1 METLLPSPASWMAGV
16 FAFLIFCYLLFTRV
30 INRTGSGMKRKAPEA
45 SGARPFLGHLHLLG
59 GSKPA
64 HVVLGDLADTY
75 GPIFTIRLGVRLTLV
90 VSNWEIAKEC
100 FTTNDKA
107 FANRPRTL
115 AAELLGYNY
124 AMFGF
129 SPYGPYWRQIRKIV
143 TLEVLSNHRLEKLKH
158 IRESEVR
165 TSIKELYKLG
175 VEGVSNSSSGKVLVE
190 MKRWFWTLN
199 INMVFKMVV
208 GKRYSEAETSHGKDE
223 NDRRRKAFRDF
234 FELTGTFT
242 VGDSLPFLRWLD
254 LGGHEK
260 AMKKTAKEL
269 DHILEEWLEEHKQ
282 KRNSGNA
289 ESEHDF
295 MGMMLSLLNDAAE
308 LPSYDADTIN
318 KATCLSLILAAS
330 DTTMVTLTWA
340 LSLLLNNRNALKKA
354 QEELDIHVGRDKLV
368 EESDIKKL
376 VYLQAIIKETL
387 RLYPAA
393 PLSVPHESM
402 EDCVVSGYHIPAGT
416 RLLINLYKIHR
427 DPHAWSD
434 PCEFQPERF
443 LTTYKDFD
451 VRGQNFE
458 LIPFGSG
465 RRMCPGVSLALQVL
479 ELTLANLLQG
489 FELGT
494 PLDEPVDMGEAIGI
508 TNLKVSPLEVLIT
521 PRLPAVCY

>member
-1 METLLPSPASWMAGV
+1 MEMELLASEFWV
-16 FAFLIFCYLLFTRV
+16 V
-30 INRTGSGMKRKAPEA
+30 RKSVSFSEVA

-289 ESEHDF
+289 E
-295 MGMMLSLLNDAAE
+295 M
-308 LPSYDADTIN
+308 
-318 KATCLSLILAAS
+318 
-330 DTTMVTLTWA
+330 
-340 LSLLLNNRNALKKA
+340 
-354 QEELDIHVGRDKLV
+354 
-368 EESDIKKL
+368 
-376 VYLQAIIKETL
+376 
-387 RLYPAA
+387 
-393 PLSVPHESM
+393 PHESM